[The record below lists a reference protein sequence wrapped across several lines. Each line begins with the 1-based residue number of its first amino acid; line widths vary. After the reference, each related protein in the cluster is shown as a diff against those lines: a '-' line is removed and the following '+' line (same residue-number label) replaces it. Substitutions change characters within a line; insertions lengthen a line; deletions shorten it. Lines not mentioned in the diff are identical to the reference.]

1 MYVFVLFVNLIQVK
15 LCGILYTLVT
25 INIIIYKLLQQSK
38 FKLNMNKPIQFISID
53 KDGTCFL
60 TEQAEKILS
69 DIDGNLAIVCV
80 AGLYRTGKS
89 YLLNRLLGR
98 QDGFE
103 IGPTINSCTK
113 GLWIWGEPIDLP
125 ERDLKVL
132 LIDTEGLGSAFEDRN
147 ETIDMEIFCLGV
159 LLSSM
164 FIYNS
169 MKNIDEG
176 AIESLYLVINFA
188 KRIQSSFKDVDSYS
202 NNFPSFLWVL
212 RDFALELIDS
222 NGKKLTP
229 TQYLENALK
238 TDESD
243 DSEVMKKNEIRGI
256 LKTFFKERDCY
267 TIIRPI
273 NDEKKL
279 RNIDKIPVKEL
290 RPEFVTQMDKLV
302 AKVFNMVR
310 PKLVQG
316 SFLNGKMY
324 LNLVRMYISSLNNNS
339 LPDVKTSWKIVVD
352 QQMEEIYDKSVR
364 HYVDEMLSIDYN
376 TITKLEDLVEYH
388 NKFKLIAYDYLKDF
402 ANINVP
408 ITVYIEFMKRLDQKL
423 QDQFDT
429 FVQKWK
435 DLSKKQCEA
444 ISKNIIEEYRQNND
458 VTDIITA
465 LDLVEDVF
473 KVVDESMTSE
483 NKYSIIY
490 PVLIDFFV
498 GIFKKGFNVYKGK
511 TDMAIK
517 NLNQEKDH
525 LQGVIE
531 KQRDNFEQAKD
542 DYESQIKELKE
553 THLNLRLDV
562 MGFFNF

>member
-1 MYVFVLFVNLIQVK
+1 MD
-15 LCGILYTLVT
+15 
-25 INIIIYKLLQQSK
+25 
-38 FKLNMNKPIQFISID
+38 KPVQFISID
-53 KDGTCFL
+53 KDGSCSL

-113 GLWIWGEPIDLP
+113 GLWIWGEPIHLKD
-125 ERDLKVL
+125 RDLKVL

-159 LLSSM
+159 LLSSL
-164 FIYNS
+164 FVYNS
-169 MKNIDEG
+169 MKNLDES

-188 KRIQSSFKDVDSYS
+188 KRIQASFKDADSYMS
-202 NNFPSFLWVL
+202 NFPNFLWVL

-222 NGKKLTP
+222 NGKKLTS

-238 TDESD
+238 VIDSDDDES
-243 DSEVMKKNEIRGI
+243 SKKNEIRKI

-267 TIIRPI
+267 TLIRPI

-279 RNIDKIPVKEL
+279 RNIDKLPVKEL
-290 RPEFVTQMDKLV
+290 RPEFVLQMETLV
-302 AKVFNMVR
+302 SKIFNMVR

-324 LNLVRMYISSLNNNS
+324 LNLVRMYIGSLNNNS

-352 QQMEEIYDKSVR
+352 QQMDDIYDKSIR

-376 TITKLEDLVEYH
+376 NITKLDDLLIFH
-388 NKFKLIAYDYLKDF
+388 NRYKLIAYDYLKEIS
-402 ANINVP
+402 NINVP
-408 ITVYIEFMKRLDQKL
+408 VTVYVEFMKKLEEKL
-423 QDQFDT
+423 QEQFQT
-429 FVQKWK
+429 FVQKWT
-435 DLSKKQCEA
+435 DLSKRQCQT
-444 ISKNIIEEYRQNND
+444 ISNNIIDEYKENND
-458 VTDIITA
+458 VTDIVTA

-473 KVVDESMTSE
+473 KVVEETVTNV
-483 NKYSIIY
+483 NKYEIIY
-490 PVLIDFFV
+490 PTLIEFFV
-498 GIFKKGFNVYKGK
+498 NIFKKGFNTYKNK
-511 TDMAIK
+511 FENAIRS
-517 NLNQEKDH
+517 LNQEKDH
-525 LQGVIE
+525 LQGLVE
-531 KQRDNFEQAKD
+531 KNKDNFERAKD
-542 DYESQIKELKE
+542 EYESQLKDLKE
-553 THLNLRLDV
+553 SQLNLRLEV
-562 MGFFNF
+562 KIK

>member
-1 MYVFVLFVNLIQVK
+1 
-15 LCGILYTLVT
+15 
-25 INIIIYKLLQQSK
+25 
-38 FKLNMNKPIQFISID
+38 MNKPVQFISID
-53 KDGTCFL
+53 KDGTCLL
-60 TEQAEKILS
+60 TEQAEKI
-69 DIDGNLAIVCV
+69 ITNIEGNLAIVCV

-125 ERDLKVL
+125 DRDLKVL

-169 MKNIDEG
+169 MKNIDEA

-188 KRIQSSFKDVDSYS
+188 KRIQSSYKDIDNYS
-202 NNFPSFLWVL
+202 NDFPNFLWVL

-222 NGKKLTP
+222 NGKKLTS
-229 TQYLENALK
+229 TQYLENALR
-238 TDESD
+238 TEDTE
-243 DSEVMKKNEIRGI
+243 DSEGMKKNEIRNI

-279 RNIDKIPVKEL
+279 RNIDKLPVKEL

-316 SFLNGKMY
+316 SYLNGKMY
-324 LNLVRMYISSLNNNS
+324 LNLVRMYINSLNNNS

-352 QQMEEIYDKSVR
+352 QQMEEIYDKSIR
-364 HYVDEMLSIDYN
+364 HYVDEMLNIDYIS
-376 TITKLEDLVEYH
+376 ITKLEELLEYH
-388 NKFKLIAYDYLKDF
+388 NKFKLIAYDYLKEF

-408 ITVYIEFMKRLDQKL
+408 VTVYVEFMKKLDQKL
-423 QDQFDT
+423 QDQFDL
-429 FVQKWK
+429 FVGKWN
-435 DLSKKQCEA
+435 DLSRKQCEA
-444 ISKNIIEEYRQNND
+444 ISTNMIKEYKQNNED
-458 VTDIITA
+458 DDIIAA

-473 KVVDESMTSE
+473 KVVEETVTSE
-483 NKYSIIY
+483 KKYPIIY
-490 PVLIDFFV
+490 PKLIDFFI
-498 GIFKKGFNVYKGK
+498 GIFKKGFNVYKTK
-511 TDMAIK
+511 TDFTIK
-517 NLNQEKDH
+517 QLSQETDH
-525 LQGVIE
+525 LHGLLE
-531 KQRDNFEQAKD
+531 KQKDNFERIKD
-542 DYESQIKELKE
+542 DYESQIKELKDG
-553 THLNLRLDV
+553 HINLRLEV
-562 MGFFNF
+562 NFP